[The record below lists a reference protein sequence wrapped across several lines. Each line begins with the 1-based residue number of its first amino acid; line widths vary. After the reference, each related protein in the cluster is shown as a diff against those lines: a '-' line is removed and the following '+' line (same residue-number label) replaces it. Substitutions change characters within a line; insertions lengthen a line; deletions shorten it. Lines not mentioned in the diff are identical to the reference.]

1 MALGLPNLIHCDVLF
16 IPHYSIHRLHRL
28 SDYSVESVESVD
40 KIMTLFKSLTVRSFA
55 LLWSGQQLS
64 ALGDSIYRV
73 ALAWWVLEKT
83 GSATAMSTIFIFA
96 SAPMLIFL
104 LIGGV
109 AVDRY
114 PRARVMLMSDV
125 VRGLLIGIVA
135 VLSFTH
141 RLEVWHIY
149 LVSLSFGIAG
159 AFFGPAYRAIVPE
172 ILPRELLPSANGLM
186 TMSLQLADI
195 AGPALGAFVVSKSG
209 SPTAFTIDSLSF
221 LISIL
226 CLAPLVRLALSPQ
239 APKERKSVL
248 HDFREGV
255 EVVRKSSWLW
265 ITIVIASL
273 GNITL
278 SAPLAIA
285 LPFLVKNHLH
295 GGVGSLGLIYS
306 TISAGSIVG
315 TILGTVW
322 LERTSSL
329 RARGLFAYG
338 LWIAGGLLIVV
349 FGLPVSIYAVAAA
362 AFLVGAAFIVP
373 TLIFMT
379 TLQELIPGKV
389 LGRVMSIV
397 TVGSVALVPVGS
409 GLVGWATDHVGA
421 PTIFILSG
429 VLTASLAALALMH
442 PVIRNLDQAASTDYT
457 DSFIRSA

>member
-1 MALGLPNLIHCDVLF
+1 
-16 IPHYSIHRLHRL
+16 
-28 SDYSVESVESVD
+28 
-40 KIMTLFKSLTVRSFA
+40 MTFFKSLTLRSFA

-83 GSATAMSTIFIFA
+83 GSATAMSTIFVFA
-96 SAPMLIFL
+96 SAPMLVFL
-104 LIGGV
+104 LVGGV

-114 PRARVMLMSDV
+114 PRARVMLVSDIL
-125 VRGLLIGIVA
+125 RGFLIGIIA
-135 VLSFTH
+135 LLAFTH

-149 LVSLSFGIAG
+149 VVSLLFGIVG

-172 ILPRELLPSANGLM
+172 IVPRELLPSANGL
-186 TMSLQLADI
+186 TTLSIQLADI
-195 AGPALGAFVVSKSG
+195 AGPALGALIVKTSG
-209 SPTAFTIDSLSF
+209 SPTAFTLDCLSF
-221 LISIL
+221 VISAL
-226 CLAPLVRLALSPQ
+226 CVAPLVRLALTTHVS
-239 APKERKSVL
+239 KERKSVL

-278 SAPLAIA
+278 SAPLAIT

-306 TISAGSIVG
+306 TISAGAIVG

-322 LERTSSL
+322 LERTSGL
-329 RARGLFAYG
+329 RARGLFAYS

-349 FGLPVSIYAVAAA
+349 FGLPVTIYVVAPA

-373 TLIFMT
+373 TIIFMT

-397 TVGSVALVPVGS
+397 TVGSVALVPIGS
-409 GLVGWATDHVGA
+409 GLVGWATDRVGA
-421 PTIFILSG
+421 PNIFILSG
-429 VLTASLAALALMH
+429 ILTALLAALALMH
-442 PVIRNLDQAASTDYT
+442 PVIRNLDRASESPKEAQTL
-457 DSFIRSA
+457 S

>member
-1 MALGLPNLIHCDVLF
+1 
-16 IPHYSIHRLHRL
+16 
-28 SDYSVESVESVD
+28 
-40 KIMTLFKSLTVRSFA
+40 MTLFKALTVRSFA

-114 PRARVMLMSDV
+114 PRARVMLLSDV

-135 VLSFTH
+135 VLAFTH

-149 LVSLSFGIAG
+149 LVSLLFGIAG

-172 ILPRELLPSANGLM
+172 ILPRELLPSANGMM

-239 APKERKSVL
+239 APQERKSVL

-322 LERTSSL
+322 LERTSGL

-338 LWIAGGLLIVV
+338 LWIAGGMLIVV
-349 FGLPVSIYAVAAA
+349 FGLPVTIYAVAAA
-362 AFLVGAAFIVP
+362 AFMVGAAFIVP

-442 PVIRNLDQAASTDYT
+442 PVIRNLDRAAST

>member
-1 MALGLPNLIHCDVLF
+1 
-16 IPHYSIHRLHRL
+16 
-28 SDYSVESVESVD
+28 
-40 KIMTLFKSLTVRSFA
+40 MTLFKSLTVRSFA

-96 SAPMLIFL
+96 SAPMVIFL

-109 AVDRY
+109 TVDRY
-114 PRARVMLMSDV
+114 SRARVMLASDV
-125 VRGLLIGIVA
+125 LRGLLIAIVA
-135 VLSFTH
+135 VLAFAH

-149 LVSLSFGIAG
+149 LVSLLFGIAG

-221 LISIL
+221 AISVL
-226 CLAPLVRLALSPQ
+226 CLLPLVRLSLNRQ

-255 EVVRKSSWLW
+255 EVVRKQSWLW

-322 LERTSSL
+322 LERTRGL
-329 RARGLFAYG
+329 RERGLFAYG
-338 LWIAGGLLIVV
+338 LWIAGGLLILV
-349 FGLPVSIYAVAAA
+349 FGLPVTIYAVAPA
-362 AFLVGAAFIVP
+362 AFLVGAAFIIP

-421 PTIFILSG
+421 PTIFIFSG
-429 VLTASLAALALMH
+429 ILTALLAALALMH
-442 PVIRNLDQAASTDYT
+442 PVIRNLDRAVAY
-457 DSFIRSA
+457 AE

>member
-1 MALGLPNLIHCDVLF
+1 
-16 IPHYSIHRLHRL
+16 
-28 SDYSVESVESVD
+28 
-40 KIMTLFKSLTVRSFA
+40 MTLFKSLTVRSFA

-109 AVDRY
+109 AGDRY

-125 VRGLLIGIVA
+125 VRGLLIGGVA
-135 VLSFTH
+135 VLAFTH

-149 LVSLSFGIAG
+149 LVSLLFGIAG

-295 GGVGSLGLIYS
+295 GGVGALGLIYS

-322 LERTSSL
+322 LERTSGL

-442 PVIRNLDQAASTDYT
+442 PVIRNLDRVASTDYT
-457 DSFIRSA
+457 DSFIRST

>member
-1 MALGLPNLIHCDVLF
+1 
-16 IPHYSIHRLHRL
+16 
-28 SDYSVESVESVD
+28 
-40 KIMTLFKSLTVRSFA
+40 MTLFKSLTVRSFA

-114 PRARVMLMSDV
+114 SRARVMLLSDV
-125 VRGLLIGIVA
+125 VRGLLIGIIA
-135 VLSFTH
+135 VLAFTH

-149 LVSLSFGIAG
+149 LVSLLFGIAG

-186 TMSLQLADI
+186 SMSLQLADI

-221 LISIL
+221 VISIL
-226 CLAPLVRLALSPQ
+226 CLAPLVRLALNQQ

-338 LWIAGGLLIVV
+338 LWIAGGILIVV
-349 FGLPVSIYAVAAA
+349 FGLPVTVYAVAAA

-429 VLTASLAALALMH
+429 VLTALLAALALMH
-442 PVIRNLDQAASTDYT
+442 PVIRNLDRAEIKQLS
-457 DSFIRSA
+457 

>member
-1 MALGLPNLIHCDVLF
+1 
-16 IPHYSIHRLHRL
+16 
-28 SDYSVESVESVD
+28 
-40 KIMTLFKSLTVRSFA
+40 MTLFKSLTVRYFA
-55 LLWSGQQLS
+55 LLWAGQQLS

-96 SAPMLIFL
+96 SAPMLVFL
-104 LIGGV
+104 LVGGV

-114 PRARVMLMSDV
+114 PRAPVLLLSDV
-125 VRGLLIGIVA
+125 LRGLLIGIVA
-135 VLSFTH
+135 VLAFAH

-149 LVSLSFGIAG
+149 LVSLLFGIAG

-172 ILPRELLPSANGLM
+172 IVPRELLPSANGLM
-186 TMSLQLADI
+186 TLSLELADI
-195 AGPALGAFVVSKSG
+195 AGPALGALVVSKSG
-209 SPTAFTIDSLSF
+209 SPTAFTLDCLSF
-221 LISIL
+221 VISVL
-226 CLAPLVRLALSPQ
+226 CLAPLVRLALSRHT
-239 APKERKSVL
+239 PKERKSVL

-285 LPFLVKNHLH
+285 LPFLVKGHLH

-315 TILGTVW
+315 TILGTIW
-322 LERTSSL
+322 LERTSGL

-349 FGLPVSIYAVAAA
+349 FGLPVTIYAVAAA
-362 AFLVGAAFIVP
+362 AFLIGAAFIVP
-373 TLIFMT
+373 NLIFMT

-409 GLVGWATDHVGA
+409 GLVGWATDHLGA

-429 VLTASLAALALMH
+429 VLTALLAAIALMH
-442 PVIRNLDQAASTDYT
+442 PVIRNLERAVSTDYT
-457 DSFIRSA
+457 DCVNESV

>member
-1 MALGLPNLIHCDVLF
+1 
-16 IPHYSIHRLHRL
+16 
-28 SDYSVESVESVD
+28 
-40 KIMTLFKSLTVRSFA
+40 MTLFKSLTVRPFA

-83 GSATAMSTIFIFA
+83 GSAKAMSTIFIFA
-96 SAPMLIFL
+96 STPMIVFL
-104 LIGGV
+104 LVGGV
-109 AVDRY
+109 AVDRHS
-114 PRARVMLMSDV
+114 RARVMFLSDTL
-125 VRGLLIGIVA
+125 RGLLIGIVA
-135 VLSFTH
+135 LLAFAH
-141 RLEVWHIY
+141 HLDIWHIY
-149 LVSLSFGIAG
+149 IVSLLFGIVG

-172 ILPRELLPSANGLM
+172 IVPRELLPSANGLT
-186 TMSLQLADI
+186 TMSIQLAEI
-195 AGPALGAFVVSKSG
+195 AGPALGALVVSTSG
-209 SPTAFTIDSLSF
+209 SPTAFTLDCLSF
-221 LISIL
+221 VISAL
-226 CLAPLVRLALSPQ
+226 CLAPLVRLALAGS
-239 APKERKSVL
+239 ASKERKSLL

-255 EVVRKSSWLW
+255 EVVRKTSWLS

-285 LPFLVKNHLH
+285 LPFLVKDHLH

-306 TISAGSIVG
+306 TISAGSIAG

-322 LERTSSL
+322 LERTSGL

-338 LWIAGGLLIVV
+338 LWIVGGLLIVV
-349 FGLPVSIYAVAAA
+349 FGLPVTIYAVAPA
-362 AFLVGAAFIVP
+362 AFLIGAAFIVP
-373 TLIFMT
+373 NLIFMT

-397 TVGSVALVPVGS
+397 TVGSVALIPVGS

-429 VLTASLAALALMH
+429 VLTALLAALALMH
-442 PVIRNLDQAASTDYT
+442 PVIRNLDRAKIAQLS
-457 DSFIRSA
+457 

>member
-1 MALGLPNLIHCDVLF
+1 M
-16 IPHYSIHRLHRL
+16 S
-28 SDYSVESVESVD
+28 
-40 KIMTLFKSLTVRSFA
+40 LFKSLTVRSFA

-96 SAPMLIFL
+96 SAPMLVFL

-114 PRARVMLMSDV
+114 PRAPVMLASDV
-125 VRGLLIGIVA
+125 LRGLLIGIVA
-135 VLSFTH
+135 VLAFAH

-149 LVSLSFGIAG
+149 VVSLLFGIAG

-186 TMSLQLADI
+186 TMSMQLADI
-195 AGPALGAFVVSKSG
+195 AGPALGAFIVSKSG

-221 LISIL
+221 AISVL
-226 CLAPLVRLALSPQ
+226 CLAPLVRLAL
-239 APKERKSVL
+239 AVREPKERKSVL

-295 GGVGSLGLIYS
+295 GSVGSLGLIYS
-306 TISAGSIVG
+306 SISAGSIVG
-315 TILGTVW
+315 TILGTMW
-322 LERTSSL
+322 IERTSGL

-349 FGLPVSIYAVAAA
+349 FGLPVSIYAVAPA

-397 TVGSVALVPVGS
+397 TVGSIALVPVGS
-409 GLVGWATDHVGA
+409 GLVGWATDLVGA

-429 VLTASLAALALMH
+429 ILTASLAALALMN
-442 PVIRNLDQAASTDYT
+442 PVIRNLDRAEVAHLS
-457 DSFIRSA
+457 

>member
-1 MALGLPNLIHCDVLF
+1 
-16 IPHYSIHRLHRL
+16 
-28 SDYSVESVESVD
+28 
-40 KIMTLFKSLTVRSFA
+40 MTLFKSLTVRSFA

-109 AVDRY
+109 AGDRY

-125 VRGLLIGIVA
+125 VRGLLIGILA

-149 LVSLSFGIAG
+149 LVSLLFGIAG

-306 TISAGSIVG
+306 TISAGSIAG

-329 RARGLFAYG
+329 RARGRFAYG
-338 LWIAGGLLIVV
+338 LWIAGGLLITV
-349 FGLPVSIYAVAAA
+349 FGLSGTIYVIAPA
-362 AFLVGAAFIVP
+362 AFLIGAAFTVP
-373 TLIFMT
+373 NLIFIT
-379 TLQELIPGKV
+379 TLQELIPLKV
-389 LGRVMSIV
+389 LGRVTSIA
-397 TVGSVALVPVGS
+397 TLGSVVLVPVGS

-429 VLTASLAALALMH
+429 VLTALLAALALMH
-442 PVIRNLDQAASTDYT
+442 PVIRNLDRAASTDYT
-457 DSFIRSA
+457 DSFVRPA

>member
-1 MALGLPNLIHCDVLF
+1 LLLCGSLRTSALSALELTFNAENAEIRRERRERHHHPT
-16 IPHYSIHRLHRL
+16 
-28 SDYSVESVESVD
+28 
-40 KIMTLFKSLTVRSFA
+40 MTLFKALTVRYFA

-96 SAPMLIFL
+96 SAPMIIFL

-114 PRARVMLMSDV
+114 PRARVMLISDV

-135 VLSFTH
+135 ILAFAH

-149 LVSLSFGIAG
+149 IVSLLFGIAG
-159 AFFGPAYRAIVPE
+159 AFFGPAYRAIVPD
-172 ILPRELLPSANGLM
+172 ILPRELLASANGLM

-195 AGPALGAFVVSKSG
+195 AGPALGAFVVSRSG
-209 SPTAFTIDSLSF
+209 SPTAFTIDCLSF
-221 LISIL
+221 AISIM
-226 CLAPLVRLALSPQ
+226 CLAPLARLTLNQQ
-239 APKERKSVL
+239 ATKERKRL
-248 HDFREGV
+248 LYDLREG
-255 EVVRKSSWLW
+255 EEFVRKTPWLW

-273 GNITL
+273 GNVTL

-295 GGVGSLGLIYS
+295 GGVGALGLIYS

-338 LWIAGGLLIVV
+338 LWIVGGLLIVV
-349 FGLPVSIYAVAAA
+349 FGLPVSIYVVAPA
-362 AFLVGAAFIVP
+362 AFLVGAAFIIP

-379 TLQELIPGKV
+379 TLQELIPNHV

-397 TVGSVALVPVGS
+397 TVGSIALVPVGS
-409 GLVGWATDHVGA
+409 ILVGRATDQVGA

-429 VLTASLAALALMH
+429 VLTALLAALALTH
-442 PVIRNLDQAASTDYT
+442 PVIRNLDRAAVPQVS
-457 DSFIRSA
+457 

>member
-1 MALGLPNLIHCDVLF
+1 
-16 IPHYSIHRLHRL
+16 
-28 SDYSVESVESVD
+28 
-40 KIMTLFKSLTVRSFA
+40 MTLFKSLTVRSFA

-96 SAPMLIFL
+96 SAPMVVFL

-109 AVDRY
+109 TVDRY
-114 PRARVMLMSDV
+114 PRARVMLLSDV
-125 VRGLLIGIVA
+125 LRGLLIGIVA
-135 VLSFTH
+135 VLAFAH

-149 LVSLSFGIAG
+149 LVSLLFGIAG

-172 ILPRELLPSANGLM
+172 ILSRDLLPSANGLM
-186 TMSLQLADI
+186 SMSLQLADI
-195 AGPALGAFVVSKSG
+195 AGPALGALVVSKSG

-221 LISIL
+221 VISIL
-226 CLAPLVRLALSPQ
+226 CLAPLVRLAVSPQ

-255 EVVRKSSWLW
+255 EVVRKQSWLW

-295 GGVGSLGLIYS
+295 GGVGALGLIYS

-315 TILGTVW
+315 TILGTMW
-322 LERTSSL
+322 LERTSGL

-349 FGLPVSIYAVAAA
+349 FGLPVNIYAVAPA
-362 AFLVGAAFIVP
+362 AFLIGAAFIVP

-429 VLTASLAALALMH
+429 VLTALLAALALMH
-442 PVIRNLDQAASTDYT
+442 PVIRNLDRAAGSTEP
-457 DSFIRSA
+457 SAVAPG

>member
-1 MALGLPNLIHCDVLF
+1 
-16 IPHYSIHRLHRL
+16 
-28 SDYSVESVESVD
+28 
-40 KIMTLFKSLTVRSFA
+40 MTLFKSLTVRSFA

-96 SAPMLIFL
+96 SAPMVVFL

-114 PRARVMLMSDV
+114 PRARVMLLSDV
-125 VRGLLIGIVA
+125 SRGLLIGGVA
-135 VLSFTH
+135 VLAFAH

-149 LVSLSFGIAG
+149 LVSLLFGIAG
-159 AFFGPAYRAIVPE
+159 AFFGPAYRAVVPE

-195 AGPALGAFVVSKSG
+195 AGPALGAFVVSRSG
-209 SPTAFTIDSLSF
+209 SPAAFTIDSLSF
-221 LISIL
+221 AISVL

-255 EVVRKSSWLW
+255 EVVRKQSWLW

-322 LERTSSL
+322 LERTSGL

-349 FGLPVSIYAVAAA
+349 FGLPVTIYAVAAA

-397 TVGSVALVPVGS
+397 TVGSIVFVPVGS

-429 VLTASLAALALMH
+429 ILTAALAALALMH
-442 PVIRNLDQAASTDYT
+442 PVIRNLDRAEVTQLS
-457 DSFIRSA
+457 

>member
-1 MALGLPNLIHCDVLF
+1 MLFSDVL
-16 IPHYSIHRLHRL
+16 
-28 SDYSVESVESVD
+28 
-40 KIMTLFKSLTVRSFA
+40 
-55 LLWSGQQLS
+55 
-64 ALGDSIYRV
+64 
-73 ALAWWVLEKT
+73 
-83 GSATAMSTIFIFA
+83 
-96 SAPMLIFL
+96 
-104 LIGGV
+104 
-109 AVDRY
+109 
-114 PRARVMLMSDV
+114 
-125 VRGLLIGIVA
+125 RGLLIAIVA
-135 VLSFTH
+135 VLAFAH

-149 LVSLSFGIAG
+149 LVSLLFGIAG

-172 ILPRELLPSANGLM
+172 ILPRELLPGANGLM

-322 LERTSSL
+322 LERTSGL

-338 LWIAGGLLIVV
+338 LWIAGGMLIVV
-349 FGLPVSIYAVAAA
+349 FGLPVTIYAVAAA

-409 GLVGWATDHVGA
+409 GLVGWATDHIGA

-429 VLTASLAALALMH
+429 ILTALLAALALMH
-442 PVIRNLDQAASTDYT
+442 PVIRNLDRAASTDYT
-457 DSFIRSA
+457 DSFVRSA

>member
-1 MALGLPNLIHCDVLF
+1 
-16 IPHYSIHRLHRL
+16 
-28 SDYSVESVESVD
+28 
-40 KIMTLFKSLTVRSFA
+40 MTLFKSLTVRSFA

-96 SAPMLIFL
+96 SAPMLVFL

-109 AVDRY
+109 TVDRY
-114 PRARVMLMSDV
+114 PRARVMLFSDV
-125 VRGLLIGIVA
+125 LRGLLIGIVA
-135 VLSFTH
+135 VLAFAH

-149 LVSLSFGIAG
+149 LVSLLFGIAG

-172 ILPRELLPSANGLM
+172 MLPRELLPSANGLM
-186 TMSLQLADI
+186 AMSLQLADI

-221 LISIL
+221 AISVL
-226 CLAPLVRLALSPQ
+226 CLAPLVRLALNRQ

-255 EVVRKSSWLW
+255 EVVRKQSWLW

-322 LERTSSL
+322 LERTSGL

-338 LWIAGGLLIVV
+338 LWIAGGLLIIV
-349 FGLPVSIYAVAAA
+349 FGLPVTIYAVAPA

-397 TVGSVALVPVGS
+397 TVGSIVFVPVGS
-409 GLVGWATDHVGA
+409 GLVGWATDHAGA

-442 PVIRNLDQAASTDYT
+442 PVIRNLDRAEITQLS
-457 DSFIRSA
+457 

>member
-1 MALGLPNLIHCDVLF
+1 
-16 IPHYSIHRLHRL
+16 
-28 SDYSVESVESVD
+28 
-40 KIMTLFKSLTVRSFA
+40 MTLFKSLTVRSFA

-83 GSATAMSTIFIFA
+83 GSATAMSTMFIFA

-114 PRARVMLMSDV
+114 PRAPVMLLSDV
-125 VRGLLIGIVA
+125 LRGLLIGIVA
-135 VLSFTH
+135 VLAFTH

-149 LVSLSFGIAG
+149 LVSLLFGIAG

-209 SPTAFTIDSLSF
+209 SPAAFTIDSLSF
-221 LISIL
+221 VISIL

-322 LERTSSL
+322 IERTSSL

-338 LWIAGGLLIVV
+338 LWIAGGMLIVV
-349 FGLPVSIYAVAAA
+349 FGLPVSIYTVAAA
-362 AFLVGAAFIVP
+362 AFLVGAAFIIP

-409 GLVGWATDHVGA
+409 GLVGWAT
-421 PTIFILSG
+421 
-429 VLTASLAALALMH
+429 
-442 PVIRNLDQAASTDYT
+442 
-457 DSFIRSA
+457 